1 MNAVATVYSHLSSSS
16 EPRGAN
22 TDAFAVSS
30 PSCAPS
36 SLGICAHGSPLALAH
51 QPKTVSHLALA
62 QAMHTGYSAIVSEQN
77 TAQLAANKPSQHSSW
92 HELTQLQHMFDVLP
106 NGIVVL
112 DSDGVVVKANPVA
125 IALLGEP
132 LCGQRWLDIINRS
145 FRPQSDDGLEVSLH
159 DGRRVQLSIS
169 ALSHEPGQLIVL
181 TDLTQTRQLQAK
193 IAHMQRLST
202 LGNMMASLAHQIR
215 TPLSSAMLYA
225 QNLAAQNLSEPSR
238 SQFQQKLCARLQDL
252 ENQINDL
259 LLFARAGREPQVSA
273 VSMQQLLNA
282 VNATV
287 ETMLLQA
294 KVTLTVR
301 LPDPDVAVLGNHSA
315 LAGAIGNLIQNALQ
329 HSKPGQAVAGGVIE
343 LSAELVA
350 EQKVLIT
357 VEDHG
362 PGVAAHLQHRIFEP
376 FFTTRS
382 QGTGLGLAVVQAVVS
397 SHGGEVVCQSG
408 RVGGAR
414 FAIYLPLFCADADP
428 QHRRSQPDDGVDAK
442 RQSRMT
448 ASMQSDTQPDAYNNA
463 STGKSNFDANI
474 MNIGGEIGQHA
485 GHP

>member
-1 MNAVATVYSHLSSSS
+1 VQALQS
-16 EPRGAN
+16 EP
-22 TDAFAVSS
+22 S
-30 PSCAPS
+30 APH
-36 SLGICAHGSPLALAH
+36 A
-51 QPKTVSHLALA
+51 T
-62 QAMHTGYSAIVSEQN
+62 
-77 TAQLAANKPSQHSSW
+77 W
-92 HELTQLQHMFDVLP
+92 HELTQLQHMFEVLP

-112 DSDGVVVKANPVA
+112 DSNGVVVKANPVA

-132 LCGQRWLDIINRS
+132 LGGQRWVDIINRS

-225 QNLAAQNLSEPSR
+225 QNLAAHNLPDASR

-252 ENQINDL
+252 DNQINDL

-273 VSMQQLLNA
+273 VSMQQLLSA
-282 VNATV
+282 VNSTV
-287 ETMLLQA
+287 ETMLQQA
-294 KVTLTVR
+294 QVQLHVCM
-301 LPDPDVAVLGNHSA
+301 PDPDLAVLGNHSA

-329 HSKPGQAVAGGVIE
+329 HHKPGQAAAGGVIE

-362 PGVAAHLQHRIFEP
+362 PGVAAHLQQRIFEP

-382 QGTGLGLAVVQAVVS
+382 QGTGLGLAVVHAVVS
-397 SHGGEVVCQSG
+397 SHGGEVFCQTG

-414 FAIYLPLFCADADP
+414 FAIFLPLFTDLAVQNNRQCIDSATENDTSIRAQTGATADL
-428 QHRRSQPDDGVDAK
+428 QSAK
-442 RQSRMT
+442 EHLELNT
-448 ASMQSDTQPDAYNNA
+448 T
-463 STGKSNFDANI
+463 TV
-474 MNIGGEIGQHA
+474 GGICGRHA

>member
-1 MNAVATVYSHLSSSS
+1 MFANGSLLS
-16 EPRGAN
+16 
-22 TDAFAVSS
+22 
-30 PSCAPS
+30 
-36 SLGICAHGSPLALAH
+36 LAH
-51 QPKTVSHLALA
+51 QPMAFSHLAFSP
-62 QAMHTGYSAIVSEQN
+62 AMPTGYSAIVAEQN
-77 TAQLAANKPSQHSSW
+77 TVQLAAKKASQHPSW
-92 HELTQLQHMFDVLP
+92 HELTQLQHMFEVLP

-112 DSDGVVVKANPVA
+112 DSNGVVVKANPVA

-202 LGNMMASLAHQIR
+202 LGNMMASLAHQLR

-225 QNLAAQNLSEPSR
+225 QNLAAQNLPEQSR

-294 KVTLTVR
+294 NVNLTVR
-301 LPDPDVAVLGNHSA
+301 LPDPDLAVLGNHSA

-350 EQKVLIT
+350 GQKVLIT

-362 PGVAAHLQHRIFEP
+362 PGVATHLQQRIFEP

-382 QGTGLGLAVVQAVVS
+382 QGTGLGLAVVQAVVN
-397 SHGGEVVCQSG
+397 SHSGDVVCQTG
-408 RVGGAR
+408 RDGGAR
-414 FAIYLPLFCADADP
+414 FAIYLPLFSAEAEQNHAQSQGDNCVETNR
-428 QHRRSQPDDGVDAK
+428 QRRYQTNGQSDG
-442 RQSRMT
+442 
-448 ASMQSDTQPDAYNNA
+448 QSDTQTDAYANSA
-463 STGKSNFDANI
+463 IGKGNVDMNI
-474 MNIGGEIGQHA
+474 MTIGGDIGHNA